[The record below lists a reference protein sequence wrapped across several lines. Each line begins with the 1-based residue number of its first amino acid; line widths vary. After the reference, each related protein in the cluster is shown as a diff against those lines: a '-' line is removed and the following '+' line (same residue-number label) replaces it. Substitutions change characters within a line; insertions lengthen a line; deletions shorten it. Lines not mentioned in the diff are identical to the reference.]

1 MEHQAVA
8 TTSIDVFWFQVS
20 NIGLALVV
28 LGLFVWQS
36 IRRKRVTPFLAMSI
50 AILSISWMEAPFDWT
65 MWCQFNP
72 ALARFPAWGPLAMTS
87 GGLPVMNP
95 FGYIFFLAIPVALSA
110 VIARWLGSRGIVNS
124 IVILLIAGWVLGAIW
139 DYPNQI
145 FGIRAGWWRYA
156 RGLQGLTVDAGTPYT
171 YSLGETFFMSTF
183 LMIMT
188 YFVARRDEKDRTLME
203 IWADRNAR
211 GRVSRVIAN
220 VLACIVIAHAVYVTL
235 FIPFL
240 IAKLGNLQTEA
251 YTGPLFAGLPPQP
264 GPLPDPANG
273 WLGILVIIGL
283 EAVFLVIFVAA
294 VLRKD
299 PLARRT
305 HASKLGAA
313 YA

>member
-1 MEHQAVA
+1 VEHQAVA
-8 TTSIDVFWFQVS
+8 TTSIDVFWFQVQ
-20 NIGLALVV
+20 NIGLALLV
-28 LGLFVWQS
+28 LALFVRQS
-36 IRRKRVTPFLAMSI
+36 IRQKRVTPFLAMSI

-72 ALARFPAWGPLAMTS
+72 ALTRFPAWGPLALTS

-110 VIARWLGSRGIVNS
+110 VIARW
-124 IVILLIAGWVLGAIW
+124 VLGAIW

-145 FGIRAGWWRYA
+145 LGIKAGWWRYA
-156 RGLQGLTVDAGTPYT
+156 RGLQGLTVNAGTPYT

-188 YFVARRDEKDRTLME
+188 YCVARRDGQDRTQME

-211 GRVSRVIAN
+211 GRVGRAFAN
-220 VLACIVIAHAVYVTL
+220 ILACIVIAHAVYAIL

-240 IAKLGNLQTEA
+240 IAKLGNLQTAA
-251 YTGPLFAGLPPQP
+251 YTGPLFKGLPPQP
-264 GPLPDPANG
+264 GPPPNPANG
-273 WLGILVIIGL
+273 WLGIVVIIGL
-283 EAVFLVIFVAA
+283 EGAFLVIFVAT

-299 PLARRT
+299 PLAHGAYPADAQRLGDQIGGRR
-305 HASKLGAA
+305 HQPA
-313 YA
+313 